1 MELGTA
7 VIVVIGAMIVLV
19 PRGVGEGI
27 TTNIEKRFPVQGSE
41 LPVRHWSPES
51 QGGVLPTLT
60 PGCWR
65 RGAGSSAMKRIL
77 WPAP

>member
-27 TTNIEKRFPVQGSE
+27 TTNIEKRLPVQGSE
-41 LPVRHWSPES
+41 HLYGIGAPRVRAACCRP
-51 QGGVLPTLT
+51 
-60 PGCWR
+60 
-65 RGAGSSAMKRIL
+65 
-77 WPAP
+77 